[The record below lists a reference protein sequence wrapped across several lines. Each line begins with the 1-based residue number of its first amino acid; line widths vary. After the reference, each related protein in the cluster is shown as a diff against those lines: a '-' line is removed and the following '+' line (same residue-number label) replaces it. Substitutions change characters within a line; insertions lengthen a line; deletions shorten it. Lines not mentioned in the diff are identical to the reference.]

1 MSAGADGREAADV
14 AVLGG
19 GMMGLAAARAL
30 VRSGCR
36 VTLYEAAGAAG
47 GVSAACDL
55 GGFTIDRFYH
65 TILPSDTALL
75 GLLAELGL
83 GGEVAWRVTRT
94 GFAQAGRHHSVSNVM
109 EFLRFPVLT
118 PPERLRL
125 GWALWRAQHGVD
137 WPDVAHLTCEQWLAR
152 ACGESVVRKLW
163 RPLLRAKLGAAAPR
177 VSASFIWATIN
188 RLQDAKRGAGAAR
201 SDRMGFLRG
210 SYRVLLD
217 ALLADLSRRGARVVV
232 DAAVTALAPAPGGGW
247 RVGTA
252 AGPFTHGTV
261 VSTIPPA
268 VLARALRDDALG
280 PDTAAARARLAAVE
294 YLGVAVEVLLL
305 KRPLGPFYILNLGD
319 DDLPLTGVIETT
331 NLAPAGYFGEKSL
344 VYLPRYLAPGDPWA
358 GRDEAELAGAFHAA
372 LARVH
377 PGFRPELIAAR
388 SLQRA
393 PYVQPIHTL
402 GYAEEKLPPEELA
415 PGLWCASTAQIHPW
429 PLANDAVV
437 RQALAVAERVARAV
451 VPAGGADRVTG
462 KTAA

>member
-1 MSAGADGREAADV
+1 MSAGADRREAPDV

-19 GMMGLAAARAL
+19 GMMGLTAARAL
-30 VRSGCR
+30 ARSGHR
-36 VTLYEAAGAAG
+36 VTLYEAAPAAG

-55 GGFTIDRFYH
+55 GGFTVDRFYH

-83 GGEVAWRVTRT
+83 DGEVAWRVTRT
-94 GFAQAGRHHSVSNVM
+94 GFAQAGRHHSVSNVA

-118 PPERLRL
+118 PAERLRL

-152 ACGESVVRKLW
+152 ACGEGVVRKLW

-217 ALLADLSRRGARVVV
+217 ALLSDLARRGARVVV
-232 DAAVTALAPAPGGGW
+232 DAAVTGLAPAPGGGW
-247 RVGTA
+247 LVTTA
-252 AGPFTHGTV
+252 AGPFTHDTV
-261 VSTIPPA
+261 VSTLPPA

-280 PDTAAARARLAAVE
+280 PDTAAARARLAGVE

-331 NLAPAGYFGEKSL
+331 NLAPVGYFGEKSL

-358 GRDEAELAGAFHAA
+358 GRDEGAVVGGFHAA

-388 SLQRA
+388 ALQRA
-393 PYVQPIHTL
+393 PFVQPIHTL

-415 PGLWCASTAQIHPW
+415 PGLYCASTAQIHPW
-429 PLANDAVV
+429 PLANNAVV
-437 RQALAVAERVARAV
+437 RQALAVAEQVAA
-451 VPAGGADRVTG
+451 ATAAAADRPDG
-462 KTAA
+462 ETAA